1 MGGGCGQCATLDDAF
16 SGGGLSSGMGGG
28 GMGGGGMGGGMT
40 NVWGSNQA
48 ASLANSVMPGSVVM
62 TPQQTDFLSPPAINN
77 NPAVMSGAYQAVA
90 AQAAMQ
96 QMVRS
101 ANPQMVASAVQAPAV
116 NGVAAAKK
124 VETFVNQNGQVVT
137 VSTTTPGAGTP
148 SANTPAGTVAGNKL
162 AAGASGAVIAKDMR
176 AVLLN
181 IGFVI
186 LAALAVNEAA
196 KYYINKSLQ
205 TAESSMPYYLV
216 YAVIAVLVLIGAIFL
231 TKQYF

>member
-1 MGGGCGQCATLDDAF
+1 MSGMGAGCGSCATLDDAF
-16 SGGGLSSGMGGG
+16 GG
-28 GMGGGGMGGGMT
+28 GMS
-40 NVWGSNQA
+40 NVWGSNQS

-77 NPAVMSGAYQAVA
+77 NPAVMSGAYQAGA

-101 ANPQMVASAVQAPAV
+101 VNPQMVANAVQAPAV
-116 NGVAAAKK
+116 NAVAAAKK

-137 VSTTTPGAGTP
+137 VSTTTQNPASGQPA
-148 SANTPAGTVAGNKL
+148 ANTPAGTVAGANMVKGINANL
-162 AAGASGAVIAKDMR
+162 VPKDLRVFMFN
-176 AVLLN
+176 L
-181 IGFVI
+181 GFLI

-205 TAESSMPYYLV
+205 TAEASVPYYMV
-216 YAVIAVLVLIGAIFL
+216 YAILALLVFAGFGFL
-231 TKQYF
+231 TKHYF

>member
-16 SGGGLSSGMGGG
+16 GGGGLGGSG
-28 GMGGGGMGGGMT
+28 GMGGGGMGGGMS
-40 NVWGSNQA
+40 NVWGSNQS

-77 NPAVMSGAYQAVA
+77 NPAVMSGAYQAGA

-101 ANPQMVASAVQAPAV
+101 VNPQMVASAVQAPAV

-137 VSTTTPGAGTP
+137 VSTTTPGAATP
-148 SANTPAGTVAGNKL
+148 ATNTPAGTVGNKSSP
-162 AAGASGAVIAKDMR
+162 AGQNRNMQ

-181 IGFVI
+181 MGLII
-186 LAALAVNEAA
+186 LAALAVNEAT

-205 TAESSMPYYLV
+205 TAETSMPYYMI
-216 YAVIAVLVLIGAIFL
+216 YAVLAVLILVGGIFL

>member
-16 SGGGLSSGMGGG
+16 GGGGLSS

-77 NPAVMSGAYQAVA
+77 NPAVMSGAYQAGA

-162 AAGASGAVIAKDMR
+162 TTGASGAVIAKDMR

>member
-1 MGGGCGQCATLDDAF
+1 MSGMGGGCGQCATLDDAF
-16 SGGGLSSGMGGG
+16 SGGGLSSGMGGS
-28 GMGGGGMGGGMT
+28 GMGGGMT

-77 NPAVMSGAYQAVA
+77 NPAVMSGAYQAGA

-101 ANPQMVASAVQAPAV
+101 ANPQMVASAAQAPVV

-137 VSTTTPGAGTP
+137 VSTTTPGTP
-148 SANTPAGTVAGNKL
+148 STNTPAGTVAGNKL
-162 AAGASGAVIAKDMR
+162 TAGASGAVVAKDMR

-181 IGFVI
+181 IGFLI

-205 TAESSMPYYLV
+205 TAESSLPYYLV

>member
-1 MGGGCGQCATLDDAF
+1 MSMSGMGAGCGSCATLDDAF
-16 SGGGLSSGMGGG
+16 GGGGLGG
-28 GMGGGGMGGGMT
+28 GMGGG
-40 NVWGSNQA
+40 WGNNQA

-62 TPQQTDFLSPPAINN
+62 TPQQTDFLAPPAINN
-77 NPAVMSGAYQAVA
+77 NPAVMSGAYQAGA

-101 ANPQMVASAVQAPAV
+101 ANPQMVASAAQAPAV

-124 VETFVNQNGQVVT
+124 VETFVNSNGQVVT
-137 VSTTTPGAGTP
+137 VSTTTPGAAGTP
-148 SANTPAGTVAGNKL
+148 SANTPAGTVAGMGKGVNSNL
-162 AAGASGAVIAKDMR
+162 VPKDLRVFMFN
-176 AVLLN
+176 L
-181 IGFVI
+181 GFLI

-216 YAVIAVLVLIGAIFL
+216 YAILAVIVLAGFNFL
-231 TKQYF
+231 TKHYF